1 LHLSHDWPIYDEN
14 FSYYIFN
21 NKWDWNL
28 NSIKNNFVKNYLPK
42 KHSTIH
48 LYLYNEKKINNRKW
62 SSKNL
67 GNNEDYK
74 IIK

>member
-1 LHLSHDWPIYDEN
+1 M
-14 FSYYIFN
+14 FN

-42 KHSTIH
+42 KHYTIH
-48 LYLYNEKKINNRKW
+48 LCLCDEKKINNRKW

-67 GNNEDYK
+67 ENNEDYK